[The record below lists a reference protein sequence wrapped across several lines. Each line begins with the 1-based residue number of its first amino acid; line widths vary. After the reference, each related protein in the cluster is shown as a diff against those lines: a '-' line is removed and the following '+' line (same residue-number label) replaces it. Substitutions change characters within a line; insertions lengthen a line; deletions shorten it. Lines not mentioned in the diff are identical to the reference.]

1 MTTAVMPRSNHLRP
15 LALALTAFLAAGLGA
30 APAVGQQAGPQAES
44 PGGVIDRV
52 LVRVGDRAILHS
64 EFQARLQDMLNVT
77 AAQMPQEQIDAQM
90 PLLRMD
96 TVVGM
101 VTEAILEMKAEE
113 IGITANPNEI
123 DRAIAN
129 LRERSN
135 LLEDAQ
141 WSQALAQSG
150 MSEAQLR
157 ETIAGNIVQ
166 QRMMQQ
172 EIARQVF
179 VSNREAAAY
188 YESHTQDFVEPEQVL
203 YQQIIFV
210 YQGADR
216 APVRERA
223 ESALAELRGG
233 SSLTT
238 VANKYARPQQDSVQP
253 ASEASWVSPGDIQPE
268 VRAVVEGLTPLAYS
282 DVIEGRFGYHIVQL
296 MDRKEGRTVPFEEV
310 SGYIRN
316 LLSEQKAGVALNE
329 YVAELVD
336 AFSLE
341 IYAEEFADL
350 PEALS
355 QELQG
360 EPTGPPRQR

>member
-15 LALALTAFLAAGLGA
+15 LALALGAFLAAGLGA

-44 PGGVIDRV
+44 PGGIIDRV

-64 EFQARLQDMLNVT
+64 EFQARLQDMLSVVV
-77 AAQMPQEQIDAQM
+77 AQMPQEQVDAQM
-90 PLLRMD
+90 PMFRMQ
-96 TVVGM
+96 TMAGM
-101 VTEAILEMKAEE
+101 VQEAILEMKAEE

-141 WSQALAQSG
+141 WSQALAQAG
-150 MSEAQLR
+150 MSEADLR
-157 ETIAGNIVQ
+157 QQIAGSIVQ

-179 VSNREAAAY
+179 VSAREAAEY
-188 YESHTQDFVEPEQVL
+188 YEANTQEFVEPEQVL
-203 YQQIIFV
+203 FQQIIFV

-233 SSLTT
+233 SSLTA
-238 VANKYARPQQDSVQP
+238 VGEKYAQSSDLVQR
-253 ASEASWVSPGDIQPE
+253 ATEASWVSPGDIQPE
-268 VRAVVEGLTPLAYS
+268 VRAVVAELTPLAYS

-296 MDRKEGRTVPFEEV
+296 MDRQEGRTVPFEEV
-310 SGYIRN
+310 SDDIRN
-316 LLSEQKAGVALNE
+316 LLMEQKAGVAFNE
-329 YVAELVD
+329 YVAGLVD

-350 PEALS
+350 REALS

-360 EPTGPPRQR
+360 APTGPPR